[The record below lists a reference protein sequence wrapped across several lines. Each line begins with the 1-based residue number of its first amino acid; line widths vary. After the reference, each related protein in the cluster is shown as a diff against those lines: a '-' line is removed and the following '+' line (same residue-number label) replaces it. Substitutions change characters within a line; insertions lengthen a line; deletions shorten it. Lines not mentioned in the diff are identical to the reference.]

1 MSALLRLRPS
11 ASTAAATLREVFAPL
26 RRPLAFRLW
35 DGTEVRLGQG
45 EPPCTVVVR
54 SSETFVALMRD
65 PSPGHFAEAYAAD
78 AIDIQGDLFAAMLV
92 ANEVEEIKLTLGQ
105 RLRLLRSLWASS

>member
-1 MSALLRLRPS
+1 MSALFRLRPS
-11 ASTAAATLREVFAPL
+11 APTAASILREVFAPL

-54 SSETFVALMRD
+54 SSEAFVGLMRD
-65 PSPGHFAEAYAAD
+65 PSPGHFAEAYASD
-78 AIDIQGDLFAAMLV
+78 AIDIQGDLFDAMYV
-92 ANEVEEIKLTLGQ
+92 ANEVEQIKLTVGQ
-105 RLRLLRSLWASS
+105 RLRILRSLWAGS